1 MIQPLR
7 ASRDTTRHTR
17 LVGSETSR
25 FEGATKDR
33 EDGRASWGWSWEM
46 SWRGIGN
53 REETAAAAG
62 EFG

>member
-7 ASRDTTRHTR
+7 ASRDTTRHIR

-33 EDGRASWGWSWEM
+33 EDGRASWEM

-53 REETAAAAG
+53 RKETAAAAG